1 MELASVAFV
10 KLTEQVMDGPAP
22 VVASI
27 HLHAHPF
34 TDALKRRADVEL
46 LTVTEA
52 NRDTLPA
59 QLLERL
65 TST

>member
-1 MELASVAFV
+1 MELASEAFV
-10 KLTEQVMDGPAP
+10 TLTEQVLDGPAP

-34 TDALKRRADVEL
+34 TDALKQRADVEL
-46 LTVTEA
+46 LTATEE
-52 NRDTLPA
+52 NRDALPG

-65 TST
+65 TSA